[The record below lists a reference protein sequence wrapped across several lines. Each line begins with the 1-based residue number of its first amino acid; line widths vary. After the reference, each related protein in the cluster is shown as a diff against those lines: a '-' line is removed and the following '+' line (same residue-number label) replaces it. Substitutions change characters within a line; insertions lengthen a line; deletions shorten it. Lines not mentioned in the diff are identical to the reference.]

1 MTMGPAITTAIALAV
16 VNVVLLVVLTGIW
29 GRNYREFHSNLTL
42 GLMAFAVVLLIEN
55 LVAIFFFFSMAN
67 LYSSDP
73 LVGEIVA
80 MLRGLQFVAL
90 VFLTYVT
97 MQ

>member
-1 MTMGPAITTAIALAV
+1 MAMGPAITAAIAVAV
-16 VNVVLLVVLTGIW
+16 VNAALLVVLTVVW

-55 LVAIFFFFSMAN
+55 LVAIFFFFSMAS
-67 LYSSDP
+67 LYSSGP
-73 LVGEIVA
+73 LVGEVVA
-80 MLRGLQFVAL
+80 MLRGLQLVAL

-97 MQ
+97 VK

>member
-1 MTMGPAITTAIALAV
+1 MAMGPAITAAIAVAV
-16 VNVVLLVVLTGIW
+16 VNAVLLVVLTVVW
-29 GRNYREFHSNLTL
+29 GRNYREFRSNLTL

-55 LVAIFFFFSMAN
+55 LVAVYFFFSMAS

-73 LVGEIVA
+73 LVGEVVA

-90 VFLTYVT
+90 VLLTYVT
-97 MQ
+97 MK